1 MGVIDFKKG
10 QDAFTE
16 DGSAAGTESCSP
28 APASGWGS
36 PQIPDCWKQRH
47 TRGKAPP
54 GTRSSA
60 LFPKLPA
67 EVSLKG
73 SVMEPVTVISS

>member
-1 MGVIDFKKG
+1 MGVIAFRKG
-10 QDAFTE
+10 QDSFTE
-16 DGSAAGTESCSP
+16 DGSAAGTQCCSP

-54 GTRSSA
+54 GTCSSA
-60 LFPKLPA
+60 LLPA

-73 SVMEPVTVISS
+73 SLMEPVTAIFS